1 MLLSWGI
8 RRGCSVIPKSVTA
21 SRIISNFQVIELEN
35 EDFNAIEHLANTI
48 QPKRLVDP
56 SPFWGVDI
64 YGSSKSKL

>member
-1 MLLSWGI
+1 M

-21 SRIISNFQVIELEN
+21 SRIISNFQVIELEDK
-35 EDFNAIEHLANTI
+35 DFNAIEQLTKTV

-64 YGSSKSKL
+64 YGSNKSKL